1 MFRRAFFAA
10 FALVCCAT
18 SLFAA
23 SPRLSIISPRG
34 SQRATEAVMTFS
46 GSQLG
51 DGEQILFYSPGF
63 EVVKVETIDA
73 NNCKATVK
81 IAPDCRLGEHV
92 AQVRT
97 KTGISD
103 YRTF

>member
-10 FALVCCAT
+10 FTLVCCAT

-34 SQRATEAVMTFS
+34 VQRGTEAVLTFS

-51 DGEQILFYSPGF
+51 DGQQILFYSPGL
-63 EVVKVETIDA
+63 EVVKVETVDV

-92 AQVRT
+92 T
-97 KTGISD
+97 
-103 YRTF
+103 

>member
-1 MFRRAFFAA
+1 MLRRLTLT
-10 FALVCCAT
+10 ALIALLT
-18 SLFAA
+18 PLPAFAA

-34 SQRATEAVMTFS
+34 FQRGTEAMLTFS

-63 EVVKVETIDA
+63 EVVKVETIDV

-81 IAPDCRLGEHV
+81 IAPACRLGEHV

-97 KTGISD
+97 KTGIS
-103 YRTF
+103 